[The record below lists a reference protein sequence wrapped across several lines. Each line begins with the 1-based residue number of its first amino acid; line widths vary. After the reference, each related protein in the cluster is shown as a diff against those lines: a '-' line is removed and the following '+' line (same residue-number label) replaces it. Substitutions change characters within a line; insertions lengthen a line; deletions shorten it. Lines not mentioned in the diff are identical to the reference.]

1 MESIEIIK
9 NPTIIHE
16 RTNSIPIHKNK
27 IDRTTQYSLTQQFFD
42 PSKGSPPNEFMRK
55 LQMRMSLY
63 ASDRSV
69 TSRDSE

>member
-9 NPTIIHE
+9 NPTIIYE
-16 RTNSIPIHKNK
+16 RSNSIPIHKNK

-63 ASDRSV
+63 ASDMSV